1 MISKAFYTFGNTKPV
16 PVSTPVCENPINKDI
31 FAEYRY
37 TDGNRKHHAGM
48 GRFAI
53 FLINF

>member
-16 PVSTPVCENPINKDI
+16 PVSIPVCENPINKDI